1 MRGWKVIASII
12 LRQRIPI
19 LILVALA
26 TGFMWFNRSTERM
39 HDFGKIIPQND
50 PDFIEYQE
58 FRQEFG
64 DDANALVVGLE
75 GDILSR
81 EFFNEVY
88 DLTDRLKEVDG
99 VKNVVS
105 IANASTLTADFNDET
120 FQIERVAIR
129 PAADDPEM
137 DSLGK
142 VIAGL
147 PFYKGLLFDDSLRTT
162 LIAVTIDSKRLDT
175 DEKTA
180 IVEGI
185 ANQCEISA
193 KKLGIRL
200 HYSGLPYI
208 RYYIQQFIPKEMYL
222 FLGLAVAVM
231 AIALF
236 ITFRS
241 VTAVIFP
248 MLVIGIVIV
257 FALGIMGLLG
267 YKITILTA
275 VLPALIAVIGVPN
288 SIYLL
293 TKYHFEYK
301 KSGNKIRALV
311 NVIQK
316 IGVVTVMTNA
326 TTAVG
331 FGVLAFTQINMLKE
345 FGILAGLSV
354 VVTFFISLLLIPI
367 IFSFLPAPS
376 ERHIQHT
383 ERKMLLGAI
392 KFLNFV
398 VIKRRWMVYLIT
410 VSLTGVAIWG
420 MSLLRPR
427 SLMVDDLPRDENV
440 ISDLEFFEDRFGGVM
455 PFEIVINT
463 HRKQGILKRS
473 NLKRLDEF
481 QERMTRFKEI
491 SRSISIL
498 DLIKFS
504 RQALLS
510 GVAEEYQLPSSEEFL
525 AIQSFARNSQN
536 DSLFGQATIFDS
548 TYSKARVKANVKDV
562 GATRMA
568 VIIDSLEKDLRDIF
582 VLNQKPGRLKEG
594 ESYKLYGET
603 DSFVVKYKGVEYQNG
618 ETFAVVDTNAHYDI
632 LSGEGKVDFADR
644 IKITGT
650 TKIFIKSNSF
660 LISNLIQSLLIAF
673 LVIAVL
679 MALLFGSFKMVIIA
693 LLPNFLPLL
702 LTAGVMGF
710 AEIPLKPSTALIF
723 SVAFGIAVDDTIHF
737 LARFRYARKT
747 GDTVIANAVSNSF
760 KDTGVSM
767 IYTSIILFFG
777 FVIFAFSSYGGTE
790 ALGQLTSLTLLI
802 ALFTNLLLLP
812 SLLISFKKDDE
823 KVAEGWIDLEE
834 KEDVEMIKEII
845 QGEDV

>member
-1 MRGWKVIASII
+1 MRGWKVIASFI

-19 LILVALA
+19 LVLVALA

-58 FRQEFG
+58 FRNEFG
-64 DDANALVVGLE
+64 DDANALVLGLE

-81 EFFNEVY
+81 EFFNAIY
-88 DLTDRLKEVDG
+88 DLTERLKEVDG

-105 IANASTLTADFNDET
+105 IANASRLTADFNEET
-120 FQIERVAIR
+120 FEIERVAIR
-129 PAADDPEM
+129 PAVDDPEM

-142 VIAGL
+142 VISGL
-147 PFYKGLLFDDSLRTT
+147 PFYRGLLFDDSLRTT

-175 DEKTA
+175 EEKTS
-180 IVEGI
+180 IVEAI
-185 ANQCEISA
+185 AVEAEVTA
-193 KKLGIRL
+193 KKLDTRL

-208 RYYIQQFIPKEMYL
+208 RYYVQQFIPKEMYL

-293 TKYHFEYK
+293 TKYHFEFK

-376 ERHIQHT
+376 PRHIQHT
-383 ERKMLLGAI
+383 DRKMLLGAI
-392 KFLNFV
+392 GFLNFV
-398 VIKRRWMVYLIT
+398 VIRRRWMVYLIT
-410 VSLTGVAIWG
+410 IGLTGFAIYG

-440 ISDLEFFEDRFGGVM
+440 IADLEFFEDRFGGVM
-455 PFEIVINT
+455 PFEIVVNT

-473 NLKRLDEF
+473 TLKRLDEF
-481 QERMTRFKEI
+481 QERMTRFPEV

-510 GVAEEYQLPSSEEFL
+510 NVAEEYQLPSSEEFL
-525 AIQSFARNSQN
+525 AIQSFAKNSRN

-548 TYSKARVKANVKDV
+548 TQSKARIKASVKDV
-562 GATRMA
+562 GAARMA
-568 VIIDSLEKDLRDIF
+568 ILIDSIQTDLEEIF
-582 VLNQKPGRLKEG
+582 LQNQKPGRLKEG
-594 ESYKLYGET
+594 ESYRLYGT
-603 DSFVVKYKGVEYQNG
+603 DSFRVAYKGVEYANG
-618 ETFAVVDTNAHYDI
+618 EVFAVEDTAKHYTI
-632 LSGEGKVDFADR
+632 VGGEGKVDYADR

-747 GDTVIANAVSNSF
+747 GDRIIANAVSNSF

-823 KVAEGWIDLEE
+823 KVAEGWIDIEE